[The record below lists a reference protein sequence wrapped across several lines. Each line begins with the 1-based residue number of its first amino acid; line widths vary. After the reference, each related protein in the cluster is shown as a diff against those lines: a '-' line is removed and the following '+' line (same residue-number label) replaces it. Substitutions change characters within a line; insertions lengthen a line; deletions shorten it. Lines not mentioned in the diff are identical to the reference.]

1 MNINLSNDSLHY
13 WIKSDGYYSIKE
25 MNKFIKYFFPDN
37 INVLFDHNDY
47 KYYIIGINDRN
58 INYDYNKIY
67 ILLCVENC
75 YGHNHFNHYNNYG
88 NFGNKN
94 IKIYFY
100 NHINKII
107 QTYKYIAIPI
117 IYNQIDYFNKYYNDI
132 KPSIITQF
140 KDKKFCLFVSNNDFR
155 SDIKDNIKGFLQ
167 KIDVCDSIGK
177 YKNLILNKSCYHSIE
192 LMNVFNKY
200 KFIFVCENSLS
211 DGYITEKIFNCF
223 FSRTIPIYNG
233 CDTINYYFNKNCFI
247 NANDIN
253 NINKL
258 KNIIIKLMND
268 ENMYNEVINYKKI
281 NESYNDE
288 NYKIKF
294 KDFIDKLNIQI
305 ILL

>member
-294 KDFIDKLNIQI
+294 KDFIDKLNTN
-305 ILL
+305 